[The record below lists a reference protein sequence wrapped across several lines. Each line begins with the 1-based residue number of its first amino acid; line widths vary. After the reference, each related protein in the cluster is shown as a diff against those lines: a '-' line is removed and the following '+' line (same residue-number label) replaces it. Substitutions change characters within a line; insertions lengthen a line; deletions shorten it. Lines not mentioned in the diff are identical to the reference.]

1 MLFLAAFHAM
11 VIIAFVSAIP
21 SGRLPKPSSPEP
33 KENNSFDLDK
43 EQRGYFTTGWTPN
56 TMTCFNRTLSVVDN
70 CYSSRHF
77 VGYKDELETPEILGQ
92 WQYVEERGLWCYKE
106 LKYLRDNR
114 NYTSTPLVKENIIY
128 IKSSNSNESQ
138 GEYALS
144 KEVVWQV
151 EIPETYGAYLIMNP
165 INLQPPVKGICVD
178 YVAVDFHG
186 DDREPDVACGNV
198 NIRHYVTTKSSRL
211 TIKFVSDE
219 SINAGFFHGGLLI
232 YPAHSIKALYE
243 NHRTLDSL
251 TRMRRKTMGGSGYGG
266 HIFPS
271 SSKGNAFLDEVPD
284 KEEPESDSKELSADA
299 LLCFSEI
306 VQYGYSAAI
315 KYLSEPTLPQCKLF
329 AEVFLED
336 DYVVPA

>member
-1 MLFLAAFHAM
+1 
-11 VIIAFVSAIP
+11 
-21 SGRLPKPSSPEP
+21 
-33 KENNSFDLDK
+33 
-43 EQRGYFTTGWTPN
+43 
-56 TMTCFNRTLSVVDN
+56 
-70 CYSSRHF
+70 
-77 VGYKDELETPEILGQ
+77 
-92 WQYVEERGLWCYKE
+92 
-106 LKYLRDNR
+106 
-114 NYTSTPLVKENIIY
+114 VKENIIY

-232 YPAHSIKALYE
+232 YPAHC
-243 NHRTLDSL
+243 
-251 TRMRRKTMGGSGYGG
+251 
-266 HIFPS
+266 
-271 SSKGNAFLDEVPD
+271 
-284 KEEPESDSKELSADA
+284 ELSPIFIIDYKEMEVYRIYMHG
-299 LLCFSEI
+299 LLSYTVTGTLTDTTVKQEI
-306 VQYGYSAAI
+306 
-315 KYLSEPTLPQCKLF
+315 F
-329 AEVFLED
+329 ANL
-336 DYVVPA
+336 